1 VRTVAIFIAML
12 LVQSLSPSLTLAEDV
27 VPQTKQ
33 DVVLTFESIDRN
45 ADRRISKTEA
55 GTHKGLINRFAAV
68 DADGDGFVSLEEFE
82 ARPSTEPFE

>member
-1 VRTVAIFIAML
+1 VRTVAILIAML
-12 LVQSLSPSLTLAEDV
+12 LVQSLSPLTLAEDV